1 MSYEDYI
8 LGIET
13 VSCRLLQQMTRM
25 DMDWNSVKNWGQ
37 LFHVLLLSL
46 QKSPPK
52 NYYVWCSLMK
62 VSLICSSLLYWNILF
77 MGKGTD
83 QKLQHR
89 NDLKQQYLCDTAPL
103 TVYLFIIIECS
114 TRNTR
119 ELSKDVLERRT
130 STGSGLF
137 ASLGSGF
144 TESFCK
150 SSL

>member
-1 MSYEDYI
+1 
-8 LGIET
+8 
-13 VSCRLLQQMTRM
+13 
-25 DMDWNSVKNWGQ
+25 
-37 LFHVLLLSL
+37 
-46 QKSPPK
+46 
-52 NYYVWCSLMK
+52 MK

-77 MGKGTD
+77 VGKGTE
-83 QKLQHR
+83 QKLQLR